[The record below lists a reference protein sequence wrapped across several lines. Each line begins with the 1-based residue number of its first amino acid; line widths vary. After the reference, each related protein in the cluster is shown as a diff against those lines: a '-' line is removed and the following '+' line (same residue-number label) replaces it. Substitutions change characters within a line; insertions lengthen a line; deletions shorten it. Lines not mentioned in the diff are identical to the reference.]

1 MERFIHGRPS
11 HERNFTFPT
20 VGPKK
25 TFEIT
30 FRHINISIAPQMVS
44 VILGIFSS
52 LGSGENQNNPSSLQ
66 NDSTEGLLTE
76 KSIVGSTCWYF
87 RRQMNTHL
95 AVVAN
100 ESARLSENKVIKLLI
115 PTITIQFKSSGLK
128 SPSLLRIS
136 GLLNATIV
144 DFQKI
149 PFECSFTADYFNE
162 ALLAWEPLI
171 EPVNKTPFT
180 MKGVQYLLEKS
191 SKLEVEATENLEI
204 LLTKSTISVLNFVC
218 DAFSSALTK
227 QEGSLLKIEENGV
240 SIRNSLGIPVLL
252 DVSRSN
258 ITQHGTSTSRSLS
271 SGTQKKLESGQE
283 YHFIAENMAN
293 VELFIT
299 LVFSES
305 VVQTRK
311 IACSNSSV
319 R

>member
-1 MERFIHGRPS
+1 
-11 HERNFTFPT
+11 
-20 VGPKK
+20 
-25 TFEIT
+25 
-30 FRHINISIAPQMVS
+30 MVS
-44 VILGIFSS
+44 VILGIFYS
-52 LGSGENQNNPSSLQ
+52 LGSAENQNNPTSLP

-87 RRQMNTHL
+87 HREMNTHL
-95 AVVAN
+95 AAVEN
-100 ESARLSENKVIKLLI
+100 ETARLSENKVIKILI
-115 PTITIQFKSSGLK
+115 PTITIHFKTSGLK

-136 GLLNATIV
+136 GLLNATII

-149 PFECSFTADYFNE
+149 PFDCLFTADYFNE

-171 EPVNKTPFT
+171 EPVNKTPFA
-180 MKGVQYLLEKS
+180 MRGVQYLLETS

-204 LLTKSTISVLNFVC
+204 LLTKSTISVLNFIC

-227 QEGSLLKIEENGV
+227 QEGSLSKIEENGV
-240 SIRNSLGIPVLL
+240 RIRNSLGIPVLL
-252 DVSRSN
+252 DMSRSN
-258 ITQHGTSTSRSLS
+258 ITEQGASTSRKFS
-271 SGTQKKLESGQE
+271 SGTQKEIRSGQE

-311 IACSNSSV
+311 ITCSNSSV
-319 R
+319 RYLLGELMGNIFSAML